1 MHAHSQ
7 TPQAPR
13 TPSYAPVKSAA
24 AQQGSGVAVSK
35 TKQQIQEFKEYLA
48 KPTIIQSIR
57 AVLPKQKKKDLERI
71 LRIAL
76 MEYKGTPALH
86 KCSTDSVMYALMS
99 ACRLGLEV
107 GSLTGHAYLIPYG
120 DRCTLQV
127 GYKGLVE
134 LAYRMGTVRSIRAK
148 TVYANDEFEI
158 RGGTEDSIYHKICL
172 GDKGEI
178 IGYYV
183 VVDIQDARPVF
194 HYMSCEEIAAHKTK
208 YAKGGGKFWEDFP
221 EQMAYKT
228 IFIKLFKWLP
238 HNPFLKDVS
247 EIESVEYG
255 YNTDPTPLP
264 AQTRASEV
272 AEAIGEEPYYEDY
285 NEIYQSQHDGQGECL
300 R

>member
-1 MHAHSQ
+1 MYPQRQ
-7 TPQAPR
+7 T
-13 TPSYAPVKSAA
+13 APVAKPDRPQLP
-24 AQQGSGVAVSK
+24 AQNASNLKGK
-35 TKQQIQEFKEYLA
+35 EEKPEIQAFREYLA
-48 KPTIIQSIR
+48 SGQAIKAIR
-57 AVLPKQKKKDLERI
+57 DVLPANKKKDVERI

-76 MEYKGTPALH
+76 MEFANNPSLH
-86 KCSTDSVMYALMS
+86 GCSMNSVTMSLMS

-107 GSLTGHAYLIPYG
+107 GSLTGHAYFIPYG
-120 DRCTLQV
+120 ERCALQV

-134 LAYRMGTVRSIRAK
+134 LAYRMGTVRSIRAR
-148 TVYANDEFEI
+148 TVYENDEFEI
-158 RGGTEDSIYHKICL
+158 MGGTEDSIRHKICL
-172 GDKGEI
+172 GNKGRV

-183 VVDIQDARPVF
+183 VVDIQGARPVF
-194 HYMSCEEIAAHKTK
+194 HYMSAEEIEKHRDKFS
-208 YAKGGGKFWEDFP
+208 KGGGKFWEGFL

-247 EIESVEYG
+247 EIESVEYS

-272 AEAIGEEPYYEDY
+272 AEAIEEEPHYEDY
-285 NEIYQSQHDGQGECL
+285 DEPYKPLHDDQGEYI